1 MLLTIASKALSK
13 IILLRMNDSLEERLR
28 DEQAGFRMKCSGC
41 DHITTSRII
50 VDQTLGSNTGLYM
63 VLVDFKKAFDSLE
76 DLVLLWVP
84 SKIIKMIQVLY
95 EGFQARV
102 MHEGTMSEPFE
113 MKTGVRQG

>member
-1 MLLTIASKALSK
+1 MLLTIGSKVLSK

-28 DEQAGFRMKCSGC
+28 EEQAGFRMKCSCC
-41 DHITTSRII
+41 DHITSRII
-50 VDQTLGSNTGLYM
+50 VDQTLESNTGLYM
-63 VLVDFKKAFDSLE
+63 VFVAFKKAFDSLE

-84 SKIIKMIQVLY
+84 SKIIKIIQVLY

-102 MHEGTMSEPFE
+102 MHDGTMTEPFE